1 MALKIKS
8 AMHHYKYILVVF
20 LLSISFSYGQFPG
33 AAGTLGSTAIFKDSS
48 IFVSWATQCTVQRG
62 YQDIT
67 TINLGY
73 ASTGD
78 SSLVIG
84 QADGIQVVSLGDGGS
99 AIVEFEKPIKNGPGF
114 DFAVFENGFID
125 EFLELAFVE
134 VSSDGINFFRFKATS
149 NTQTDVQVGPF
160 DYNADATLLNN
171 LAGKYRAMYGTPF
184 DLEEMSGIQG
194 LNVDS
199 IVKVKVIDVIGAINP
214 IYASYD
220 QNNNMINEHFP
231 TPFPQGGFDL
241 DAVGVIHQ
249 LVNGVDKAA
258 RQTIHVYPNPINDQL
273 FMDLDISSID
283 YIQIIDELGSMIK
296 VQTQFN
302 NNVIHLGE
310 LKAGIYC
317 LNVILK
323 NGAVKRQTL
332 VKITP

>member
-1 MALKIKS
+1 
-8 AMHHYKYILVVF
+8 
-20 LLSISFSYGQFPG
+20 
-33 AAGTLGSTAIFKDSS
+33 
-48 IFVSWATQCTVQRG
+48 
-62 YQDIT
+62 
-67 TINLGY
+67 
-73 ASTGD
+73 
-78 SSLVIG
+78 
-84 QADGIQVVSLGDGGS
+84 
-99 AIVEFEKPIKNGPGF
+99 
-114 DFAVFENGFID
+114 
-125 EFLELAFVE
+125 
-134 VSSDGINFFRFKATS
+134 
-149 NTQTDVQVGPF
+149 VQVGPF

-249 LVNGVDKAA
+249 LVNGVDEAA